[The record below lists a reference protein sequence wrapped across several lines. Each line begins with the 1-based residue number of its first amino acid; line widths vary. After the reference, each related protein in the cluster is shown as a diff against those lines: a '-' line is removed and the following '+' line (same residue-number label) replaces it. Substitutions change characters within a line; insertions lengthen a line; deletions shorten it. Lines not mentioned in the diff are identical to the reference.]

1 MGTRVWTGLFAATS
15 MLMIATSASA
25 GTFDVKGADAAGGE
39 SELAFGGAWQN
50 GFLPNSNFVRQSYEV
65 GYSYGFSNW
74 FKAGIKLGGEQPVGG
89 NFDVNVF
96 GVEAQFAILNG
107 EQTPFVLSWYTG
119 LDVGLVHGDGEAI
132 TFGPLIGFKAG
143 RFDVTLNPLFQKGI
157 NPDSEGIDF
166 AYAWQVKTDVAD
178 KIGLG
183 VEGYGTVPD
192 IANAPRTD
200 DQDHRIG
207 PVVYIE
213 TGLGGAV
220 KSELQ
225 LGVLFGTT
233 EATADTTG
241 RAKFAIM
248 W

>member
-1 MGTRVWTGLFAATS
+1 MVVQAQVG
-15 MLMIATSASA
+15 SA
-25 GTFDVKGADAAGGE
+25 GTFDVKGAEISKGE
-39 SELAFGGAWQN
+39 HELAFGGAWQN
-50 GFLPNSNFVRQSYEV
+50 GFRPNSDFVRQSYEV
-65 GYSYGFSNW
+65 GYSYGFTDR
-74 FKAGIKLGGEQPVGG
+74 FKAGIKLGGDRPVGG
-89 NFDVNVF
+89 SFDFTAF
-96 GVEAQFAILNG
+96 GVETQFGILG
-107 EQTPFVLSWYTG
+107 QGSPIALSWYTG
-119 LDVGLVHGDGEAI
+119 YDVGLLSAESEVL

-143 RFDVTLNPLFQKGI
+143 RFDITLNPLFQKAW
-157 NPDSEGIDF
+157 NPDAPGIDF
-166 AYAWQVKTDVAD
+166 AYAWQVKTGIAD

-192 IANAPRTD
+192 IGNAPGLD
-200 DQDHRIG
+200 FQDHRMG

-213 TGLGGAV
+213 NDIANGV

-225 LGVLFGTT
+225 LGVLFGMT